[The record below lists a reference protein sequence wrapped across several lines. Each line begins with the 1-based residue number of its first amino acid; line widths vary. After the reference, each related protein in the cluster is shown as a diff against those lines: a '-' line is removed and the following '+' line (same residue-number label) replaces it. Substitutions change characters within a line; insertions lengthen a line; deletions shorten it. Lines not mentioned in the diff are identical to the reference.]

1 MATNISNLDIGLLVG
16 SFGGVGVFFRGFRI
30 YREYLRVQGTPGI
43 PIRSIAM
50 GLVHIHGKAVSEQP
64 VSSPV
69 SHTPCCFY
77 QVHIEKWKDEG
88 DSGTWLHYGS
98 EVDGVRFY
106 LEDSSG
112 RVLVDARGAEYD
124 LESTC
129 VREVSSARPSIVVP
143 RGASDA
149 ELLGYVTRVGPS
161 AEVPGTR
168 HFLEGERAMLATS
181 KYIKHPTTPDE
192 LFQGMVGPQVAQM
205 RQRFEDEGPQSD
217 PLREELRLAQIDLY
231 KHPFWSPEYAEG
243 RKRVV
248 KLQAQVK
255 KAGPRIETPPPLAPP
270 APPQQTPTA
279 EDIVA
284 SVDGT
289 LSAGGRYQFTE
300 CCILPDHEYD
310 ITGTCGENPE
320 AKDVNDRNLIRKA
333 PKEPTYLISGLAQP
347 DVNVMLQMRAQLM
360 IVGGGMLA
368 VFCLGLL
375 LLRFGLF

>member
-16 SFGGVGVFFRGFRI
+16 SLGGVGSFFRGFRT
-30 YREYLRVQGTPGI
+30 YREYLRVQGTPVM

-50 GLVHIHGKAVSEQP
+50 GLVRVHGKPTSEQP
-64 VSSPV
+64 VSSPI
-69 SHTPCCFY
+69 SHTPCCFF

-88 DSGTWLHYGS
+88 DNGTWLHYGA
-98 EVDGVRFY
+98 EADGARFY
-106 LEDSSG
+106 LEDGSG

-129 VREVSSARPSIVVP
+129 VREVSSARPSVVVP
-143 RGASDA
+143 RDASDA
-149 ELLGYVTRVGPS
+149 ELLSYVTRVGPS
-161 AEVPGTR
+161 AEAPGTR

-181 KYIKHPTTPDE
+181 KYLKHPTTPDE
-192 LFQGMVGPQVAQM
+192 LFQEMVGPQVARI
-205 RQRFEDEGPQSD
+205 RQQYEDEAPHSD
-217 PLREELRLAQIDLY
+217 PLEEELRLAQIDLY
-231 KHPFWSPEYAEG
+231 KHPFWSPEYTEG

-255 KAGPRIETPPPLAPP
+255 KVGRKIETPPPVPP
-270 APPQQTPTA
+270 PPPPQQTPAA
-279 EDIVA
+279 EEIVA
-284 SVDGT
+284 SVDGA
-289 LSAGGRYQFTE
+289 LPAGGRYRFTE

-320 AKDVNDRNLIRKA
+320 AKDVNDRNLIRKG
-333 PKEPTYLISGLAQP
+333 PNDPTYLISGLAQP
-347 DVNVMLQMRAQLM
+347 DVNIMLKMRAQLM

>member
-16 SFGGVGVFFRGFRI
+16 SFGGVGSFFRGFRT
-30 YREYLRVQGTPGI
+30 YREYLRVQGTPGM
-43 PIRSIAM
+43 PIRSVAM
-50 GLVHIHGKAVSEQP
+50 GLVRIHGKPTSEHL
-64 VSSPV
+64 VNSPI

-77 QVHIEKWKDEG
+77 QVHIEKWKDQG
-88 DSGTWLHYGS
+88 DTGTWLHYGS
-98 EVDGVRFY
+98 EVDGARFY
-106 LEDSSG
+106 LEDGSG

-129 VREVSSARPSIVVP
+129 VREVSSATPSVVAP

-149 ELLGYVTRVGPS
+149 ELLAYVARVGPS
-161 AEVPGTR
+161 AEAPGTR

-181 KYIKHPTTPDE
+181 KYIQHPTTPDE
-192 LFQGMVGPQVAQM
+192 LFQGMVGPQVARI
-205 RQRFEDEGPQSD
+205 RQQFEDEGPHSD
-217 PLREELRLAQIDLY
+217 PLEEELRLAQIDLY
-231 KHPFWSPEYAEG
+231 THPFWSPEYAEG

-255 KAGPRIETPPPLAPP
+255 KAGPRIKAPPPLPPP
-270 APPQQTPTA
+270 ASPQQTPAA

-289 LSAGGRYQFTE
+289 VSAGGRYRLTE
-300 CCILPDHEYD
+300 RCILPDHEYD

-320 AKDVNDRNLIRKA
+320 AKDVKDRNLIRKG
-333 PKEPTYLISGLAQP
+333 PNEPTYLISGLAQP
-347 DVNVMLQMRAQLM
+347 DVNIMLRMRAQLM

-368 VFCLGLL
+368 VFSLGLL
-375 LLRFGLF
+375 LLRFGLL